1 MAAASLSAFALFGSI
16 LLFAYWWF
24 REPDPM
30 ATRMKR
36 LALRDQAGDG
46 EERFSDRV
54 LMPASR
60 ALMRRFT
67 NILPSTL
74 IGRTRGWL
82 LAADSEMQVS
92 VFFTLALVCGLAFP
106 ALLLS
111 MLVLGSSG
119 VPSGR
124 ALLLV
129 PLGALLGFAFPLLV
143 LRSRAAQRQ
152 ERMLKLLPDTLDLL
166 TACVEAGLSLDYAFQ
181 RVVERQRGPVADELN
196 RMLRE
201 KALGQTRREALTA
214 MAERIN
220 LPDVNVFV
228 QSVVQAETQGTSI
241 AGVLRTQSR
250 QLRIRRRQR
259 AEEAAQKAGPK
270 MVFPLV
276 FFVMPSLF
284 IVILGPVAIDV
295 WGNFKGF

>member
-1 MAAASLSAFALFGSI
+1 MAAASLSAISLFGAI
-16 LLFAYWWF
+16 MLLAVWWM
-24 REPDPM
+24 RDPDVIG
-30 ATRMKR
+30 ARMRR
-36 LALRDQAGDG
+36 LAARDQQDAA
-46 EERFSDRV
+46 EEPFSERV

-60 ALMRRFT
+60 ALMRRLT
-67 NILPSTL
+67 NVLPAAL

-92 VFFTLALVCGLAFP
+92 VVFTIAVVSALIYPVALIVLMVALMGRVP
-106 ALLLS
+106 GGVALL
-111 MLVLGSSG
+111 
-119 VPSGR
+119 
-124 ALLLV
+124 AV
-129 PLGALLGFAFPLLV
+129 PLGGLLGFAFPLMV

-152 ERMLKLLPDTLDLL
+152 EQILKLLPDTLDLL

-181 RVVERQRGPVADELN
+181 RVVERQHGPVSDELN

-214 MAERIN
+214 MAERID

-241 AGVLRTQSR
+241 ASVLRTQSR
-250 QLRIRRRQR
+250 QLRIRRRQK
-259 AEEAAQKAGPK
+259 AEEMAAKAGPK

-276 FFVMPSLF
+276 FFVLPSLF